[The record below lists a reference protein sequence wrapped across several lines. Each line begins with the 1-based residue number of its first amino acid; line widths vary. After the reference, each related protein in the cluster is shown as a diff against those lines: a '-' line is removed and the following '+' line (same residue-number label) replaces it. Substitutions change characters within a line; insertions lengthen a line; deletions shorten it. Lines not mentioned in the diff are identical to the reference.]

1 MAESN
6 PSRTGFRI
14 GHTGCVDAGCGEDE
28 DEGLAECLSDL
39 GEEEEGGGRS
49 RGSDVKNRR
58 AAEHLG
64 KQADE

>member
-1 MAESN
+1 MS
-6 PSRTGFRI
+6 
-14 GHTGCVDAGCGEDE
+14 
-28 DEGLAECLSDL
+28 LSDL